1 MKLKSVLLGV
11 CTAAMVFCA
20 SLPVWATA
28 PADLVEPIV
37 VATEPDEVDS
47 KIYYYQNERKVSPD
61 TFTWKKGKNGNA
73 VLLNGEDQYLRYSA
87 EKTLQLEEFTFSGWI
102 NWQGNGETIGQ
113 KLLTV
118 YKNDNRFITVSPHL
132 RDEERGIDGV
142 YMEWQDRMIDPVAL
156 YNKSTNQTTFAL
168 ETNAW
173 HHVAVVAADDEFSLY
188 IDGTLQFTQVMD
200 VSLED
205 MELNTFLIGGGF
217 YGEPLLH
224 ALLDDAYL
232 YPQALDKADVALL
245 AAGLDPADGGTPPTT
260 ETYRPTMPTTAPSKQ
275 PADGNMPHRGTLFGL
290 PAAVLIIPA
299 IIFAVVIALSVI
311 LSLQKKRTSEEE
323 PDPSPFMYSAIPF
336 DPEESAAEQPNEK
349 DKEGDQE

>member
-1 MKLKSVLLGV
+1 MKLRSVLLGV
-11 CTAAMVFCA
+11 CAAATMLCV

-28 PADLVEPIV
+28 PANLAEPIV

-61 TFTWKKGKNGNA
+61 TFTWEAGKNGNA
-73 VLLNGEDQYLRYSA
+73 VLLNGKDQYLRYSA
-87 EKTLQLEEFTFSGWI
+87 EKTLQLEEFTFSGWV
-102 NWQGNGETIGQ
+102 NWQGDGETIGQ

-142 YMEWQDRMIDPVAL
+142 YMEWQDRMIDPVVL
-156 YNKSTNQTTFAL
+156 YNKSTDQTTFAL

-173 HHVAVVAADDEFSLY
+173 HHVAIVAADDEFSLY
-188 IDGTLQFTQVMD
+188 IDGTLQFTHAMD

-232 YPQALDKADVALL
+232 YPQALEKSDIALL

-260 ETYRPTMPTTAPSKQ
+260 EAYRPTVPTAVPSKQ
-275 PADGNMPHRGTLFGL
+275 PVDGHMPHRDTLFGL
-290 PAAVLIIPA
+290 PTAVLIIPA
-299 IIFAVVIALSVI
+299 VI
-311 LSLQKKRTSEEE
+311 LGAVIVLSLVLSIQKKRTSTQE
-323 PDPSPFMYSAIPF
+323 PDLPPIVYSDTPF
-336 DPEESAAEQPNEK
+336 DPDESADEKPNEEN
-349 DKEGDQE
+349 KEGDQE